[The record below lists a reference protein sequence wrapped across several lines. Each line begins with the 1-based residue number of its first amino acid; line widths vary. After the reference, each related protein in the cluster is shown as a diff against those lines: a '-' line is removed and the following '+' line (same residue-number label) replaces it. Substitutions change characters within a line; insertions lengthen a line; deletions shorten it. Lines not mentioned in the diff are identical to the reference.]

1 MPSCG
6 MNGFCLL
13 FSFIL
18 FIHSSC
24 SATMKDTNDIRDLI
38 LTNYSSETLP
48 RLNQSSVL
56 DIKITVYLR
65 AIIDL
70 DEPKGEMTT
79 TMGFG
84 STWLDESLQWD
95 PLEYGNQSE
104 ILVEDDKLWTP
115 NLMLAN
121 PGSGNALTSVGQQKA
136 TVRSSG
142 QVSNSETF
150 VFNTLCDINVQY
162 FPFDLQICHVKLST
176 WEYGSL
182 LKFKPV
188 PSMDLITF
196 IENGVWSLI
205 KTEVR
210 TEDVGYAQDVIATVH
225 LERRSLFYALNFLA
239 PILILVLLNTAVFL
253 LPADSGERMGF
264 SVTILLSVAV
274 YMTIISDKLPETS
287 NPIACISFVLITY
300 LLQSTSICIEAVV
313 CLWYFHRD
321 DSKPVGEKWAENIAC
336 TRRDAGDLHGS
347 KKDSMKIKPVD
358 SDGNQNAVDVCFAEN
373 KDYSTDSNDKI
384 TWKMVSKSLDR
395 ISLYWNIALTFFVS
409 VVYFIVVT
417 KR

>member
-1 MPSCG
+1 MRSR
-6 MNGFCLL
+6 LL
-13 FSFIL
+13 VSRRQL
-18 FIHSSC
+18 YGQ
-24 SATMKDTNDIRDLI
+24 AV
-38 LTNYSSETLP
+38 
-48 RLNQSSVL
+48 RL
-56 DIKITVYLR
+56 
-65 AIIDL
+65 
-70 DEPKGEMTT
+70 
-79 TMGFG
+79 
-84 STWLDESLQWD
+84 
-95 PLEYGNQSE
+95 
-104 ILVEDDKLWTP
+104 
-115 NLMLAN
+115 
-121 PGSGNALTSVGQQKA
+121 
-136 TVRSSG
+136 
-142 QVSNSETF
+142 SNSETF

-182 LKFKPV
+182 LKFRPT

-210 TEDVGYAQDVIATVH
+210 TEDVGYSQDVIATVH

-274 YMTIISDKLPETS
+274 YMTIISEKLPETS
-287 NPIACISFVLITY
+287 NPIAFISFVLITY

-313 CLWYFHRD
+313 CLWFFHRD
-321 DSKPVGEKWAENIAC
+321 DSRPVGQMWTGYIGC
-336 TRRDAGDLHGS
+336 SRRDSCGDDFHGHR
-347 KKDSMKIKPVD
+347 KDSIKLKPINT
-358 SDGNQNAVDVCFAEN
+358 DGNQKAVDGFPEN
-373 KDYSTDSNDKI
+373 MKNSSESYNKI

-395 ISLYWNIALTFFVS
+395 VFLCWNILFTFFIS
-409 VVYFIVVT
+409 VVYFVVVS